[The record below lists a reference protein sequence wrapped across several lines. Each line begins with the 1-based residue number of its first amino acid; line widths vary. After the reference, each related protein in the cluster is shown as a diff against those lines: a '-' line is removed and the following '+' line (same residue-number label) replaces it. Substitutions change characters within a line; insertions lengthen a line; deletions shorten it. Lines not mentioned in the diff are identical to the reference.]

1 VAPRFPGRGRPNVG
15 ARIAHLAKRRRTDGT
30 RRTTARG
37 DEHFWHTFLA
47 TVRSFLGAT
56 DTHVGSILTEIGD
69 DNRLLEADLAKHP
82 SSALDRYLPWLY
94 EQVARGYA
102 ERAALRE
109 KHAKS
114 ALLHGDARAHALL
127 VERHPRYM
135 PVRQSPEDWREL
147 RHWIQA
153 TNPDLSNNTLQAAIT
168 RAFDWSEHQV
178 AVGGGGPLAENLHER
193 MPEVVLNLG
202 KGWVWRSDGHADVW
216 MAIGRELGHCYKHD
230 FHLKGYI
237 NGLMWVLV
245 GPKGKPHVTVTVSD
259 CEIEARGLRNQ
270 LPMFRYHKAVWDLF
284 KATDIWNELV
294 ECDGDSPQPDL
305 EAITILPPKAL
316 LDSAMWQDRR
326 WPWPWGRRRLGLDA
340 QGQSVWIAQ
349 TIANDVGDRWRK
361 AREVLAD
368 IPGAFPKAFWTYINA
383 VEAFSQW
390 AVSGRD
396 DDDVSAGPRTGHPTS
411 WIVTVRENGERTD
424 YPVDASTQASFVKSI
439 RSLLKSR

>member
-1 VAPRFPGRGRPNVG
+1 MAPRFPGRGRPNVG

-47 TVRSFLGAT
+47 TVRSFLGAP
-56 DTHVGSILTEIGD
+56 DTHVGSIDTSIGD
-69 DNRLLEADLAKHP
+69 DNRLFEADLAKHP

-94 EQVARGYA
+94 EQVARGYV
-102 ERAALRE
+102 ERADFVW
-109 KHAKS
+109 H
-114 ALLHGDARAHALL
+114 
-127 VERHPRYM
+127 
-135 PVRQSPEDWREL
+135 SPEDWREL

-216 MAIGRELGHCYKHD
+216 MAIGRELGHCYKRD

-259 CEIEARGLRNQ
+259 CEIEAKGLRNQ

-284 KATDIWNELV
+284 VATSIWHELA
-294 ECDGDSPQPDL
+294 ECDGDEQQPDL
-305 EAITILPPKAL
+305 EAITMLSPMAL
-316 LDSAMWQDRR
+316 LDSDMWQDRR
-326 WPWPWGRRRLGLDA
+326 WPWSWPRSRSRM
-340 QGQSVWIAQ
+340 
-349 TIANDVGDRWRK
+349 GDRWRK

-383 VEAFSQW
+383 AEAFSQW

-396 DDDVSAGPRTGHPTS
+396 DDDVSAGPRSRLWHPTS